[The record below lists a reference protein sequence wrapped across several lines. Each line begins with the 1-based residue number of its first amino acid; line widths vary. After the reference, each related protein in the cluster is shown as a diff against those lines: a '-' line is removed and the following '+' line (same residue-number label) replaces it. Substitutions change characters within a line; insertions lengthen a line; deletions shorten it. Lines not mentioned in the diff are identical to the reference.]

1 MSNFNCNV
9 LNDFLKDEGYGFSVE
24 EKEVVKN
31 NGNLIGLSI
40 KSYDF
45 EDPGIIPVFYPQED
59 FYEYSL
65 EEQAKKLGEILES
78 SISEMK
84 DYNIDLEELIE
95 RDNILNT
102 VFPIVYGAENIK
114 NFENN
119 KIVYS
124 NFLDMVI
131 VYAIPAFT
139 AQDGGMGTI
148 KVNEQML
155 ERSEITKEELHEAA
169 LNNNKDYKKDY
180 RIDNMLGMLIGRYQN
195 RSVFGASVIAIPE
208 FLEFAHGFY
217 GNFYVLPSSI
227 HEVILIPE
235 QDVSHRTKEQNIFE
249 FGEMVKTVNSTVV
262 DEKDILTNSVYYYD
276 GTELSCVY
284 YNEDEIC
291 YNEEEEY

>member
-24 EKEVVKN
+24 EKEIVKN

-45 EDPGIIPVFYPQED
+45 EDPSIVPVFYPQEN
-59 FYEYSL
+59 FYECSL

-84 DYNIDLEELIE
+84 NYNLDLEELIE

-139 AQDGGMGTI
+139 AQDGGLGTI
-148 KVNEQML
+148 KINEEIL
-155 ERSEITKEELHEAA
+155 ERSGLTKEELHEAA
-169 LNNNKDYKKDY
+169 LNNSKDYK
-180 RIDNMLGMLIGRYQN
+180 IDNVMGMLIGRYEN
-195 RSVFGASVIAIPE
+195 RNLFGASVIVVPE
-208 FLEFAHGFY
+208 FLESVYRFY
-217 GNFYVLPSSI
+217 GNFYVLPSSV
-227 HEVILIPE
+227 HEVILMPE
-235 QDVSHRTKEQNIFE
+235 EDVSHRTKEQNIFE

-284 YNEDEIC
+284 YDEDEVYC
-291 YNEEEEY
+291 NEEEEY